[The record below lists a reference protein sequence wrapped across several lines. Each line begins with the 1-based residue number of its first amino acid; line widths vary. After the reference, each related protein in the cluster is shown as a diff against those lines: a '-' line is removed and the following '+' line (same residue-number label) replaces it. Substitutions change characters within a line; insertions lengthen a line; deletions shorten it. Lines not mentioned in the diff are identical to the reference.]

1 MSDSSLKDLNFVPPS
16 EGENTKTILQKGNDC
31 NAITANNNL
40 HMNEK
45 EALSNGSEPV
55 IIDVEY
61 IESENLTEIT
71 DVDSCMT
78 VWFSFEPINANLF
91 VLFAY

>member
-1 MSDSSLKDLNFVPPS
+1 MSDSALKDLNLVPPS
-16 EGENTKTILQKGNDC
+16 EGKITTTVLQKGNDC

-40 HMNEK
+40 HLNEK
-45 EALSNGSEPV
+45 EALSNGSEAV
-55 IIDVEY
+55 SIDVEY

-78 VWFSFEPINANLF
+78 VWFLIWTHL
-91 VLFAY
+91 Y

>member
-1 MSDSSLKDLNFVPPS
+1 MSDSALKDLNVVPPS
-16 EGENTKTILQKGNDC
+16 EGKIAKTVLQKGNGC

-40 HMNEK
+40 QLNEK
-45 EALSNGSEPV
+45 EALSNEPEAV

-61 IESENLTEIT
+61 IESENLTEIA

-78 VWFSFEPINANLF
+78 VWFFI
-91 VLFAY
+91 